1 MPTNVPAMRGSFGST
16 EYFLLTMRVGELTT
30 KLTVP
35 KEMDGWDDLSPE
47 ERFQRDVNY
56 KRVKEQIAPYL
67 ANDPDRFIGAFIV
80 TVKNDENMIFQ
91 SFEEAGIKIPAM
103 LGASFGSDIGILT
116 LNGEELL
123 IPLDGQHR
131 LAALKFAVS
140 GKDERGSDISN
151 INGNGNLAKDSCS
164 VILIRDDVEKSRKIF
179 NKVNRYA
186 KPTSK
191 ADNLIT
197 GDDDVCAVISRN
209 LIVTDLIGSRLVKM
223 GSGNTLPTK
232 AHEFTTLSTVYEI
245 SKSYLESHTGER
257 INTQTLPPPATVKL
271 YEQELGEFWRGF
283 LKVSPYDTSLL
294 DREDSGDEIRRDV
307 REAFLICKPIIMR
320 ALAEAFIRLQN
331 VPEGASRLSL
341 TDFVQRVNDIDWAP
355 DHPQWMNVLVQPG
368 GRVITGPA
376 AMNLAARYIAFMLGE
391 HLEDYA
397 LEDLTTKLAALGV
410 ALPEQ
415 AF

>member
-1 MPTNVPAMRGSFGST
+1 MPTNVPAMRGSFGTT
-16 EYFLLTMRVGELTT
+16 EYFLLTMRTGELTA

-103 LGASFGSDIGILT
+103 LGASFASDIGILT

-140 GKDERGSDISN
+140 GKDERGNDIPN
-151 INGNGNLAKDSCS
+151 INGNGDLARDACS

-209 LIVTDLIGSRLVKM
+209 LIVTDLMGSRLVKM
-223 GSGNTLPTK
+223 GSGNTLPPK

-257 INTQTLPPPATVKL
+257 INTQTLPPPTTVKL
-271 YEQELGEFWRGF
+271 YEQELVEFWRGF

-294 DREDSGDEIRRDV
+294 DREESGDEIRRDV
-307 REAFLICKPIIMR
+307 REAYLICKPIIMR
-320 ALAEAFIRLQN
+320 ALAEAFIRMQN

-355 DHPQWMNVLVQPG
+355 DNPQWMNVLVQPG

-391 HLEDYA
+391 QLEDYA
-397 LEDLTTKLAALGV
+397 LEDLTDKLGALNV
-410 ALPEQ
+410 NLPEQ
-415 AF
+415 VF

>member
-1 MPTNVPAMRGSFGST
+1 MPTNVPAMRGSFGTT
-16 EYFLLTMRVGELTT
+16 EYFLLTMKAGELTT

-80 TVKNDENMIFQ
+80 TVKNHENMIFQ
-91 SFEEAGIKIPAM
+91 SFEEAGINIPAM
-103 LGASFGSDIGILT
+103 LGASFASEVGILT

-140 GKDERGSDISN
+140 GKDERGSDIPN
-151 INGNGNLAKDSCS
+151 ISGNGDLAKDSCS

-209 LIVTDLIGSRLVKM
+209 LIVTDLMGSRLVKM
-223 GSGNTLPTK
+223 GSGNTLPPK
-232 AHEFTTLSTVYEI
+232 AIEFTTLSTVYEI
-245 SKSYLESHTGER
+245 SKSYLESHIGEK
-257 INTQTLPPPATVKL
+257 INTQTLPPPNTVKL
-271 YEQELGEFWRGF
+271 YEQELVEFWRGF
-283 LKVSPYDTSLL
+283 LKISPYDTSLL
-294 DREDSGDEIRRDV
+294 DREESGDEIRRDV

-341 TDFVQRVNDIDWAP
+341 VDLVQRVNDIDWAP
-355 DHPQWMNVLVQPG
+355 DNPQWMNVLVQPG
-368 GRVITGPA
+368 GKVITGPA

-397 LEDLTTKLAALGV
+397 LEDLTDKLAALGV
-410 ALPEQ
+410 PLPEK

>member
-16 EYFLLTMRVGELTT
+16 EYFLLTMRVGELTA

-56 KRVKEQIAPYL
+56 KRVKDQIAPYL

-103 LGASFGSDIGILT
+103 LGASFASDIGILT

-140 GKDERGSDISN
+140 GKDERGSDIRN

-164 VILIRDDVEKSRKIF
+164 VILIRDDIEKSRKIF

-209 LIVTDLIGSRLVKM
+209 LIVTDLMGSRLVKM
-223 GSGNTLPTK
+223 GSGNTLPAK

-271 YEQELGEFWRGF
+271 YEQELMDFWREF
-283 LKVSPYDTSLL
+283 LKVSPYETSLL

-331 VPEGASRLSL
+331 VPEGASRISL
-341 TDFVQRVNDIDWAP
+341 GDFVQRVNDIDWAP
-355 DHPQWMNVLVQPG
+355 DNPQWMNVLVQPG

-376 AMNLAARYIAFMLGE
+376 AMNLAAQYIAFMLGE

-397 LEDLTTKLAALGV
+397 LEVLTTKLAALGV
-410 ALPEQ
+410 ALPEPV
-415 AF
+415 F

>member
-16 EYFLLTMRVGELTT
+16 EYFLLTMRTGELTS

-80 TVKNDENMIFQ
+80 TVKNHENMIFQ
-91 SFEEAGIKIPAM
+91 SFEDAGIKIPAM
-103 LGASFGSDIGILT
+103 LGSSFANDVGILT

-140 GKDERGSDISN
+140 GKDERGQDIPS
-151 INGNGNLAKDSCS
+151 IGGNGDLAKDTCS

-209 LIVTDLIGSRLVKM
+209 IVVTDLIGSRLVKM
-223 GSGNTLPTK
+223 GSGNTLPPK
-232 AHEFTTLSTVYEI
+232 AHEFSTLSTVYEI
-245 SKSYLESHTGER
+245 SKSYLESHVGEK
-257 INTQTLPPPATVKL
+257 INTQTLPPPSTISL
-271 YEQELGEFWRGF
+271 YEQELGDFWRGF
-283 LKVSPYDTSLL
+283 LKINPYETSIL
-294 DREDSGDEIRRDV
+294 DREESGDAIRRDV
-307 REAFLICKPIIMR
+307 RDAFLICKPIIMR
-320 ALAEAFIRLQN
+320 SLAEAFIRLQN
-331 VPEGASRLSL
+331 VPEGSARLGL
-341 TDFVQRVNDIDWAP
+341 DDFVRRVNDIDWAP
-355 DHPQWMNVLVQPG
+355 DNPQWINILIQPG

-376 AMNLAARYIAFMLGE
+376 AMNLAARYIAYLLGE
-391 HLEDYA
+391 QLEPYA
-397 LEDLTTKLAALGV
+397 LEDFVQKLGALGV
-410 ALPEQ
+410 TVPDPI
-415 AF
+415 F

>member
-16 EYFLLTMRVGELTT
+16 EYFLLTMRAGELTT

-35 KEMDGWDDLSPE
+35 KEMDGWEDLSPE

-103 LGASFGSDIGILT
+103 LGATFASDIGILT

-140 GKDERGSDISN
+140 GKDERGSDIPS
-151 INGNGNLAKDSCS
+151 ISGNGDLAKDSCS
-164 VILIRDDVEKSRKIF
+164 VILIRDDIEKSRKIF

-209 LIVTDLIGSRLVKM
+209 SIVTDLIGSRIVKM

-232 AHEFTTLSTVYEI
+232 AIEFTTLSTVYEI
-245 SKSYLESHTGER
+245 SKSYLESLTDEK
-257 INTQTLPPPATVKL
+257 INTQTLPPPSTVTL
-271 YEQELGEFWRGF
+271 YEQELVEFWRGF
-283 LKVSPYDTSLL
+283 LKISPYDTSLL
-294 DREDSGDEIRRDV
+294 DPTESGDVIRRDV
-307 REAFLICKPIIMR
+307 REAYLICKPIIMR

-331 VPEGASRLSL
+331 VPEGAPRLSL

-355 DHPQWMNVLVQPG
+355 DNPQWMNVLVQPG
-368 GRVITGPA
+368 NKVITGPS

-391 HLEDYA
+391 QLEDYL
-397 LEDLTTKLAALGV
+397 LEDLNDKLAALGV
-410 ALPEQ
+410 TLPEQ
-415 AF
+415 VF